1 MRTRYLIGIEFE
13 YLLTSKNDYSADGL
27 RFYKNI
33 AVKDLSTV
41 LENRPGAGD
50 PTLYHDSEGV
60 KNGYWYVEG
69 VERYTREGKLL
80 DQAVKGLEV
89 RTPPTTSIGAA
100 LNQLLRLEH
109 QLRVRLMRTG
119 LDLAVAAYH
128 PTAPPYV
135 FDPPLAAWEEARRLI
150 LPECRLADVAM
161 LTYGPDLNFSLPDWS
176 ETQLGNAWEALA
188 ANERARQPSARLFR
202 IRGRT
207 EDHPLLRPAR
217 ASTERGR
224 FEYKA
229 FDAAP
234 SAHLLGACSA
244 LVLGLL
250 LDQTLPQRCFA
261 QPQSLYDRVAF
272 DPFGDS
278 GVIKYAEI
286 ALRAAKCALF
296 ERDLMTEFRRLDLL
310 ETMLRTKRTP
320 AQDALGRYELTGQ
333 LVHYGG
339 LDLKPLEINN
349 TASSYTTKVTKFKS
363 NNSNFARAIKT
374 QCS

>member
-1 MRTRYLIGIEFE
+1 MFVRPKYIDSNRYG
-13 YLLTSKNDYSADGL
+13 K
-27 RFYKNI
+27 
-33 AVKDLSTV
+33 
-41 LENRPGAGD
+41 
-50 PTLYHDSEGV
+50 
-60 KNGYWYVEG
+60 KNGIP
-69 VERYTREGKLL
+69 
-80 DQAVKGLEV
+80 VKESCWIKPSGLEV
-89 RTPPTTSIGAA
+89 RTPTTSIGAA

-109 QLRVRLMRTG
+109 QLRAADAHR

-128 PTAPPYV
+128 PTAPPY
-135 FDPPLAAWEEARRLI
+135 
-150 LPECRLADVAM
+150 
-161 LTYGPDLNFSLPDWS
+161 
-176 ETQLGNAWEALA
+176 TQLVAAAEKLAWFAPYISLFTLNAPFAEGNAWRALA
-188 ANERARQPSARLFR
+188 SERARQPSARLFR

-224 FEYKA
+224 FRYKA

-234 SAHLLGACSA
+234 SARRLQCPRSRPASI
-244 LVLGLL
+244 
-250 LDQTLPQRCFA
+250 DQTLPQRCFA